1 MYGGIL
7 SSPVRKDTAPVIAS
21 AMANGN
27 EARTQVFATAILSFP
42 PFHGLL
48 FDDQTPATRRMI
60 AKTRAIFDWE
70 FASIYG
76 SAFPPAIFLLMYL
89 LKYRLNPVICF
100 ASLLRFLCSFRLN
113 LFHAFTAS
121 AKTALRFC

>member
-1 MYGGIL
+1 M
-7 SSPVRKDTAPVIAS
+7 RKDTTPVAAS
-21 AMANGN
+21 ASTNGI
-27 EARTQVFATAILSFP
+27 ETIMSAFATAILSFP

-48 FDDQTPATRRMI
+48 FEDQTPATRRMI

-76 SAFPPAIFLLMYL
+76 SAFPPAIFLFMYL
-89 LKYRLNPVICF
+89 LTYRLNPVICF